1 MERKCARC
9 HDAPAG
15 STHAH
20 YCRECW
26 NWYQRERW
34 NGRLARQCR
43 CEWCDTPFTT
53 MDRRKRFCSRDCKDR
68 AKDAAR
74 QAVIEA
80 AKPER
85 QCVYCGVD
93 MPRSMRADARF
104 CSDGCNSAA
113 HHLKSASGRLPK
125 GSGRRREIERAYVIE
140 RDGSRCHL
148 CGKKCKP
155 EDIHL
160 DHVIPLSQGGSHE
173 LTNLRVA
180 HAFCNLSKR
189 NRARNEQLLLVG

>member
-1 MERKCARC
+1 
-9 HDAPAG
+9 
-15 STHAH
+15 
-20 YCRECW
+20 
-26 NWYQRERW
+26 
-34 NGRLARQCR
+34 
-43 CEWCDTPFTT
+43 
-53 MDRRKRFCSRDCKDR
+53 MDRRKRFCSRPCKDR

-85 QCVYCGVD
+85 QCIHCGAD

-104 CSDGCNSAA
+104 CSEDCNSAA
-113 HHLKSASGRLPK
+113 HNLKRGNGRLGP
-125 GSGRRREIERAYVIE
+125 GRRREIERAYIIE

-155 EDIHL
+155 EEIHL
-160 DHVIPLSQGGSHE
+160 DHLIPLSRGGTHAYE
-173 LTNLRVA
+173 NVRVA

-189 NRARNEQLLLVG
+189 DQPRNEQLLLIG

>member
-1 MERKCARC
+1 MQRKCARC

-15 STHAH
+15 ATHAH

-43 CEWCDTPFTT
+43 CEWCDIPFTT
-53 MDRRKRFCSRDCKDR
+53 MDRRKRFCSRPCKDR

-85 QCVYCGVD
+85 QCIHCGVD

-104 CSDGCNSAA
+104 CSEDCNSAA
-113 HHLKSASGRLPK
+113 HNLKRGNGRLGP
-125 GSGRRREIERAYVIE
+125 GRRREIERAYIIE

-155 EDIHL
+155 EEIHL
-160 DHVIPLSQGGSHE
+160 DHLIPLSRGGTHAYE
-173 LTNLRVA
+173 NVRVA

-189 NRARNEQLLLVG
+189 DQPRNEQLLLIG

>member
-1 MERKCARC
+1 
-9 HDAPAG
+9 
-15 STHAH
+15 
-20 YCRECW
+20 
-26 NWYQRERW
+26 
-34 NGRLARQCR
+34 
-43 CEWCDTPFTT
+43 

-104 CSDGCNSAA
+104 CSDDCNSAA
-113 HHLKSASGRLPK
+113 HKLKSASGRLPK

-160 DHVIPLSQGGSHE
+160 DHVIPLSEGGSHE